1 VNRSTVFF
9 FFGLVVIVA
18 VIARCNSRSRLAE
31 ERNQPVVSSPLIPE
45 ASSTPAATTATS
57 ATPTAQPSATSA
69 TDLAK
74 AAAPIQPAVVAISV
88 FEPSGKLLRNGTGV
102 FVSNTGRV
110 LTTRSLMEGAANAIV
125 KTSDNRI
132 HNVSGILAE
141 LPADDL
147 ALLNMETKDRVP
159 SITPNTVAMVDE
171 GAPVAVVQSLV
182 GRSKVPVQEAAIRSK
197 HKDAKGEWLELS
209 SAVPGDGMG
218 APVINANGDVI
229 GLVTYGPGSPPVVV
243 RTSATLNALL
253 ARAPVEGPG
262 KWLVEATPP
271 SPAEGPLRKIPLAQ
285 NPDGRQS
292 KLVFSPAP
300 PYPNS
305 AGMVKGSGRFR
316 LSFDANGQVKR
327 IMILKSTSNGI
338 LDRAAIDTLRR
349 WKASPGQEWELNV
362 PITFQ

>member
-1 VNRSTVFF
+1 M
-9 FFGLVVIVA
+9 
-18 VIARCNSRSRLAE
+18 
-31 ERNQPVVSSPLIPE
+31 
-45 ASSTPAATTATS
+45 
-57 ATPTAQPSATSA
+57 

-88 FEPSGKLLRNGTGV
+88 FDPSGKLLRNGTGV
-102 FVSNTGRV
+102 LVSNTGRV

-141 LPADDL
+141 LAADDL

-171 GAPVAVVQSLV
+171 GAPVAIVQSSV
-182 GRSKVPVQEAAIRSK
+182 GRSKVPVQEAVIRTK
-197 HKDAKGEWLELS
+197 HKDAKGEWMELN
-209 SAVPGDGMG
+209 SAVPGDGIG

-253 ARAPVEGPG
+253 ARAPIEGTG
-262 KWLVEATPP
+262 RWLVEATPP
-271 SPAEGPLRKIPLAQ
+271 SPAEGPLQKIPLAQ
-285 NPDGRQS
+285 NPNGRQS
-292 KLVFSPAP
+292 KLVYSPSP

-316 LSFDANGQVKR
+316 LSFDSNGQVKR
-327 IMILKSTSNGI
+327 IMILKSTANGI

-349 WKASPGQEWELNV
+349 WKATPGQEWELNV